1 MSLKRYVFLILTA
14 YVAVMLTMRYS
25 GWFMNDYVFF
35 IEPAREVY
43 KGTLQIYK
51 QKLFPHLAPPLG
63 LGYDYPPLYAII
75 MSPFVAIGDYYNLSD
90 DLIGQYIF
98 PIPLL
103 IFDVFCLLSLV
114 RLLRFLKPDLSTQNL
129 LMCLILAIAIPG
141 FVSSSI
147 YFNHIESLL
156 SAFLLTGLYY
166 YFKKAWV
173 RSGIFLSLCLLTK
186 QTGLFAVIP
195 FFIVNIKG
203 MYEHKTYSE
212 TLRLLAAS
220 FLPFCL
226 LFLPF
231 IYADFENAYYNLVEA
246 HRVLII
252 SGENVWSTINEIL
265 KVLSTDNYGKIM
277 LWIRSYAQ
285 LILVGV
291 MLVTT
296 CALVFT
302 DRIRSRGDL
311 LGLLIISTL
320 LVEVFSKYTSFI
332 YKIVPFTLLIAW
344 DVLRS
349 KKGVPIVAITFIALF
364 SIFDSLPMGVH
375 PKGCDATAHL
385 FRSFVRIPLNIG
397 LIVYVFKS
405 IVDKKPKREGL

>member
-1 MSLKRYVFLILTA
+1 
-14 YVAVMLTMRYS
+14 
-25 GWFMNDYVFF
+25 
-35 IEPAREVY
+35 
-43 KGTLQIYK
+43 
-51 QKLFPHLAPPLG
+51 
-63 LGYDYPPLYAII
+63 

-103 IFDVFCLLSLV
+103 IFDVFCLLSLL
-114 RLLRFLKPDLSTQNL
+114 RLLRLLKPDLSTRNL

-173 RSGIFLSLCLLTK
+173 RSGFFLSLCLLTK

-203 MYEHKTYSE
+203 MYEQKTYSE

-220 FLPFCL
+220 FLPLCL

-246 HRVLII
+246 HRALII
-252 SGENVWSTINEIL
+252 SGENVWSATNEIL
-265 KVLSTDNYGKIM
+265 KVLSTDNYDRIM

-296 CALVFT
+296 CALIFT

-320 LVEVFSKYTSFI
+320 LVGVFSKYTSFI

-349 KKGVPIVAITFIALF
+349 EKGIPIVAITFIALF

-375 PKGCDATAHL
+375 PRGYDATAQL

-405 IVDKKPKREGL
+405 IVDKKPKREG